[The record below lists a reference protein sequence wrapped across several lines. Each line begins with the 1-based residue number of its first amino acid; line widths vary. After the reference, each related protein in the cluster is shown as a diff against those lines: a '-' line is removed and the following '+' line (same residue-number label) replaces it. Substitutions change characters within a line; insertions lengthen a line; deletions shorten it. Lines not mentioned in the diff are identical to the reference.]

1 MKKNR
6 LSLNQKDIFFV
17 LAMLEVNNITNPV
30 PVAKLKKMIDSSRT
44 HDLDPSNFRK
54 GIHSLASR
62 GLLDVVRANDLSLA
76 VSLSSLGRHDAAR
89 IYRERTGNE
98 MDVVVVDDE
107 QMTIF
112 EVAEPRDKPSDQVI
126 SIQQRIADQFSDDCS
141 EFQIDEMVE
150 KFDVV
155 VGEVEDLLK
164 CTNQSIDKLELEV
177 RMFNE
182 LLKEGTRA
190 FLNIRYIRAA
200 AREVVNNL

>member
-6 LSLNQKDIFFV
+6 LSLNQKDVFFV
-17 LAMLEVNNITNPV
+17 LAMLEVKNITNPV

-44 HDLDPSNFRK
+44 HDLDPDNFRK

-112 EVAEPRDKPSDQVI
+112 EVVAAVDTPPAEVVTIDQQIV
-126 SIQQRIADQFSDDCS
+126 AAMTDYCDDAHEEAIYKFNHVVNEIIEHYGLAS
-141 EFQIDEMVE
+141 THEEFA
-150 KFDVV
+150 
-155 VGEVEDLLK
+155 
-164 CTNQSIDKLELEV
+164 DKLIV
-177 RMFNE
+177 E
-182 LLKEGTRA
+182 LLTNPPCN
-190 FLNIRYIRAA
+190 FLNLRTIRYSAHKIL
-200 AREVVNNL
+200 NDLKGD

>member
-1 MKKNR
+1 MKPR
-6 LSLNQKDIFFV
+6 LSQNQKDTLFI
-17 LAMLEVNNITNPV
+17 LALLDTKQVNGPIPT
-30 PVAKLKKMIDSSRT
+30 AKIKAMIDQSRAVAI
-44 HDLDPSNFRK
+44 DPSNFRK
-54 GIHSLASR
+54 GLHTLASR
-62 GLLDVVRANDLSLA
+62 GLVELPRGHDLSLA
-76 VSLSSLGRHDAAR
+76 ISLTRLGRHDAAR
-89 IYRERTGNE
+89 IYCERTGAE
-98 MDVVVVDDE
+98 LDVPVQDDE
-107 QMTIF
+107 QVTIF
-112 EVAEPRDKPSDQVI
+112 DAIESHDQRSEQLV
-126 SIQQRIADQFSDDCS
+126 SIQQRITDQFSDECS

-182 LLKEGTRA
+182 LLKEGERA